1 MTPRQ
6 LKYFLRIA
14 QLKSFT
20 KAAAVLHVAQPALS
34 RQIQQ
39 LESDLGVQLFVRSD
53 AGVVLTDAGVALTS
67 RAAKLLEH
75 FATVRDEVEALSK
88 TVHGRLHFGM
98 PPSLFHLVT
107 VPMLLEFRCLHPSV
121 LLNLAEGIS
130 STVYE
135 LLLAG
140 RLDIGIVLS
149 TESMQGLNSKD
160 LFQERLF
167 LAGAPGT
174 LGAAHRVTLEDVAAK
189 PLVLTQRPNA
199 MRIVLEDAL
208 ATRGLKYTSILD
220 ANSSRIQSEMAA
232 AGVGFS
238 VLPYSALAQDA
249 ENGRVEAVPIED
261 LQITWTLIYSRE
273 RALSAAAQRLLEILL
288 EISSRHVDSG
298 RWPGLV
304 HLC

>member
-14 QLKSFT
+14 QLKNFT

-53 AGVVLTDAGVALTS
+53 AGVELTEAGAALTT
-67 RAAKLLEH
+67 RAARLLEH
-75 FATVRDEVEALSK
+75 FASVRDEVEALSK
-88 TVHGRLHFGM
+88 SVHGRLHFGM

-107 VPMLLEFRCLHPSV
+107 VPMLLEFRKQHPAV

-130 STVYE
+130 STLYE

-140 RLDIGIVLS
+140 RLDVGIVLS
-149 TESMQGLNSKD
+149 TESMQGLNSNE
-160 LFQERLF
+160 LFQESLF
-167 LAGAPGT
+167 LAAAPGM
-174 LGAAHRVTLEDVAAK
+174 LGATQRVTLDEVAAR

-199 MRIVLEDAL
+199 MRIVLEDAF
-208 ATRGLKYTSILD
+208 ASRGLKYTSILD
-220 ANSSRIQSEMAA
+220 ANSSRVQSEMAA

-238 VLPYSALAQDA
+238 VLPYSALARDV
-249 ENGRVEAVPIED
+249 ENGRLEAVPIED
-261 LQITWTLIYSRE
+261 LQVKWTLIHSRE
-273 RALSAAAQRLLEILL
+273 RALSTAAQRLVEIVL
-288 EISSRHVDSG
+288 EISARHADSG
-298 RWPGLV
+298 KWPGLV